1 MNVLCAIR
9 TCVVGQVSA
18 VREDAQGLIADF
30 FEPQRRQ
37 VCFFLGVFA
46 SWRFNPRAM
55 DYLRDNAFQY
65 YGCDWAAMVFTF
77 LSIYMLGNRN
87 RMGFVMGI
95 GANIFWFSYGYMTV
109 SIANM
114 LCSVVV
120 MLLQFRGWQKWVRED
135 EETKEADSISAAN

>member
-1 MNVLCAIR
+1 
-9 TCVVGQVSA
+9 
-18 VREDAQGLIADF
+18 
-30 FEPQRRQ
+30 
-37 VCFFLGVFA
+37 
-46 SWRFNPRAM
+46 M

-120 MLLQFRGWQKWVRED
+120 MLLQFRGWQKWVRAD
-135 EETKEADSISAAN
+135 DETKEADSTSAAN